1 VTTLE
6 TKTEAPLEPQ
16 PEMRIVTG
24 PSALGGD
31 PKRFASLLR
40 TLTLT
45 DFKLKFYGSVL
56 GYVWQL
62 VRPLMLFGVLYFVF
76 THFLKFGSIEHYPS
90 VLLTGIVLYSFFAEA
105 VSTSVDSV
113 VRNEPL
119 VRKVQFPRLVIP
131 ASSVATAFL
140 NLLLNLVAVLV
151 FIVVF
156 QGVRP
161 HVQWLEFP
169 LVLLALVVLAG
180 GIAML
185 VSSLYVRYRD
195 VRPITDV
202 VLQVLFYATP
212 IFYPVERITDP
223 TLRHALLMINPLAP
237 IVQQARHSLIDPSAP
252 TAAAAAGGTLNLMV
266 PLALLLGM
274 FALGFWVFNR
284 EAPRIAEEL

>member
-1 VTTLE
+1 MSTLE
-6 TKTEAPLEPQ
+6 STGLRTV
-16 PEMRIVTG
+16 RG
-24 PSALGGD
+24 PSALGQD
-31 PKRFASLLR
+31 FTRFVSLTR

-45 DFKLKFYGSVL
+45 DFKLKFYGSAL
-56 GYVWQL
+56 GYLWQL
-62 VRPLMLFGVLYFVF
+62 IRPLMLFGVLYYVF
-76 THFLKFGSIEHYPS
+76 THFLKFGSIAKYPA

-105 VSTSVDSV
+105 ISTSVDSV

-131 ASSVATAFL
+131 AASVATAFL
-140 NLLLNLVAVLV
+140 NLLLNLIAVLV

-156 QGVRP
+156 QDVRP
-161 HVQWLEFP
+161 HWQWFEFP
-169 LVLLALVVLAG
+169 LVLLALVVLTSG
-180 GIAML
+180 LAML

-195 VRPITDV
+195 LRPITDV
-202 VLQVLFYATP
+202 VLQVMFYGTP
-212 IFYPVERITDP
+212 IFYPVERVAP
-223 TLRHALLMINPLAP
+223 TLRHLVLMLNPLAP

-266 PLALLLGM
+266 PVALVIGL

>member
-1 VTTLE
+1 MTTVDVTDGDLQ
-6 TKTEAPLEPQ
+6 LV
-16 PEMRIVTG
+16 RG
-24 PSALGGD
+24 PSALGTD
-31 PKRFASLLR
+31 PHRFLSLFR

-62 VRPLMLFGVLYFVF
+62 VRPLMLFGVLYYVF
-76 THFLKFGSIEHYPS
+76 THFLKFGGGVKHYPS
-90 VLLTGIVLYSFFAEA
+90 VLLLGIVIYSFFAEA

-131 ASSVATAFL
+131 AASVATAFL

-151 FIVVF
+151 FIILLQHV
-156 QGVRP
+156 QP
-161 HVQWLEFP
+161 HWQWLEFP
-169 LVLLALVVLAG
+169 IVLLAAVVLSSG
-180 GIAML
+180 LAMI

-195 VRPITDV
+195 LRPITDV

-212 IFYPVERITDP
+212 IFYPIEKVAKSDV
-223 TLRHALLMINPLAP
+223 TLAHLLVMFNPLAP
-237 IVQQARHSLIDPSAP
+237 IVQQARHSLIDPTAM

-266 PLALLLGM
+266 PIALTLGI
-274 FALGFWVFNR
+274 FTFGFWTFNR

>member
-1 VTTLE
+1 MSVVDDTQEL
-6 TKTEAPLEPQ
+6 
-16 PEMRIVTG
+16 RVVVG

-31 PKRFASLLR
+31 LRRFFSLVR
-40 TLTLT
+40 TLSLT

-76 THFLKFGSIEHYPS
+76 THFLKFGNEVKHYPS

-105 VSTSVDSV
+105 VSQSVDSV

-131 ASSVATAFL
+131 ASQVATAFL
-140 NLLLNLVAVLV
+140 NLLLNLVAVLI
-151 FIVVF
+151 FIVAF

-180 GIAML
+180 GVSML

-202 VLQVLFYATP
+202 VLQVLFYGTP
-212 IFYPVERITDP
+212 IFYTVERVTDE
-223 TLRHALLMINPLAP
+223 TLRHAIIMFNPLAP
-237 IVQQARHSLIDPSAP
+237 IVQQARHSLIDPTAP
-252 TAAAAAGGTLNLMV
+252 TAAAAAGGTPQLV
-266 PLALLLGM
+266 VAIALLLGI
-274 FALGFWVFNR
+274 FGLGFWVFSR
-284 EAPRIAEEL
+284 QAPQIAEEL